1 MPGLERFGPVSDLL
15 FRGLFSA
22 IFVVAGLGHFGQKE
36 VMLARLEAAP
46 LGHLAQLLGPP
57 ELLMTLSGI
66 ALVVGGL
73 ALAVG
78 YRTSFAALGLLL
90 TLIPITVTTHVGD
103 PTHVGP
109 LFKNVALMGGLIHFI
124 VRGAGAFGLDGRRST
139 EASADART
147 DASAGAAG

>member
-46 LGHLAQLLGPP
+46 L
-57 ELLMTLSGI
+57 MTLSGV

-73 ALAVG
+73 ALAIG
-78 YRTSFAALGLLL
+78 YRTPLAALGLLV
-90 TLIPITVTTHVGD
+90 TLIPITITTHVGD
-103 PTHVGP
+103 PTHIGP
-109 LFKNVALMGGLIHFI
+109 LFKNVALMGGLIHFM
-124 VRGAGAFGLDGRRST
+124 VRGAGAF
-139 EASADART
+139 AVDARRQADT
-147 DASAGAAG
+147 SAGAAG